1 MAIADIM
8 TTDLIVIS
16 ADETVA
22 RAFEL
27 LESIDVRHLPVVD
40 DQRLVGL
47 LSDRDL
53 REYRLPVA
61 EELADPERA
70 DRLLAT
76 PVSEVMSSDVISVD
90 VSEPLRAVVDAMIE
104 YRVGALPVLERD
116 TSRLVGIISYV
127 DLLEELRAR
136 LEPEE

>member
-1 MAIADIM
+1 
-8 TTDLIVIS
+8 
-16 ADETVA
+16 
-22 RAFEL
+22 
-27 LESIDVRHLPVVD
+27 
-40 DQRLVGL
+40 
-47 LSDRDL
+47 
-53 REYRLPVA
+53 
-61 EELADPERA
+61 
-70 DRLLAT
+70 
-76 PVSEVMSSDVISVD
+76 MSSDVISVD